1 MNNFK
6 QLILASIFILVTSNA
21 IAIALPSITGTL
33 EMTGAFYAV
42 DARGNRTSDAS
53 VATGIDFD
61 LFGFDKFRATLGD
74 GAYAG
79 LAGQTGDITDFQFD
93 SFAGPIADFWTIDDF
108 SFELTGVTRIPTS
121 NPGAFLALD
130 GMGIISA
137 AGFENTA
144 ASWSLTGDT
153 SGGGI
158 FSWSATSATSV
169 PEPGVLALLSLGLIG
184 IGLRK
189 II

>member
-1 MNNFK
+1 MFM
-6 QLILASIFILVTSNA
+6 LMTSNA

-53 VATGIDFD
+53 VATAIDFD
-61 LFGFDKFRATLGD
+61 FFGNDKFRATLGD

-79 LAGQTGDITDFQFD
+79 LAGQIGDIKDFQFD
-93 SFAGPIADFWTIDDF
+93 PLVSPIANFWEIGAF
-108 SFELTGVTRIPTS
+108 SFELTGITIIPTS
-121 NPGAFLALD
+121 NPSAFLALD
-130 GMGIISA
+130 GTGIVSA
-137 AGFENTA
+137 AGFENTV
-144 ASWSLTGDT
+144 ASWRFTGDT

-158 FSWSATSATSV
+158 FGWSATSAASV